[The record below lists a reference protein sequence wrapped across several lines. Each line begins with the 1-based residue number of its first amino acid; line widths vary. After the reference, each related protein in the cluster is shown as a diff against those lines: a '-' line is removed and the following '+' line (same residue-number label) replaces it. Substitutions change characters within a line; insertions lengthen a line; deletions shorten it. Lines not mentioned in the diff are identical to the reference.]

1 MANVSLWSNV
11 QIAVQSALGANKT
24 ITGITKANP
33 AVVTSTA
40 HGLSNGAYVRLSV
53 LGMNQINDRV
63 VRVANVTT
71 NTFECEGVDSTAF
84 DTFVSGTAN
93 EITFGTTLSTV
104 TDIQVSG
111 GDFEFE
117 DTTTIHDTEKSQIPV
132 ASSPITINMG
142 SIWDPSDAG
151 LVALK
156 SASDSRAKRAMR
168 ITFSNGYKWLF
179 NGYAGVTL
187 APTGNAQQK
196 AVTPMVFT
204 VNGRTTTYTT

>member
-1 MANVSLWSNV
+1 MANVKLWSNV

-24 ITGITKANP
+24 ITGITKASP

-63 VRVANVTT
+63 VRVANVSA
-71 NTFECEGVDSTAF
+71 NTFECEGVDATAY
-84 DTFVSGTAN
+84 DTFTSGTAN

-132 ASSPITINMG
+132 ASSPIIINMG
-142 SIWDPSDAG
+142 SIWDPADAG

-156 SASDSRAKRAMR
+156 SASDARAKRAMR
-168 ITFSNGYKWLF
+168 ITFSDSTKWLF
-179 NGYAGVTL
+179 NGYAGVSL
-187 APTGNAQQK
+187 SPTGNAQQK
-196 AVTPMVFT
+196 VTTPMVFT
-204 VNGRTTTYTT
+204 VNGRTTTYAT